1 MRNIIAIL
9 SVIYCL
15 SINAVEYTQDGNNFT
30 VVKSKK
36 TRNSY
41 IDTMATGK
49 TLTDAKGIKR
59 DIYLSKNKKTN
70 KSRAYVLKTNKEG
83 KVYRS
88 YLDFTIVSKL

>member
-1 MRNIIAIL
+1 MRNIIAII
-9 SVIYCL
+9 SIFCCL
-15 SINAVEYTQDGNNFT
+15 SINAVEYAQDGNNFT
-30 VVKSKK
+30 IVKSKK

-41 IDTMATGK
+41 VDTMATGK

-83 KVYRS
+83 KIYRS
-88 YLDFTIVSKL
+88 YLDSTIVSKL